1 MPSIPLLACVVALAL
16 KSIYFPR
23 YYVLVRI
30 QAECIPMPILIEEL
44 LAHIFGSQTHALTA
58 QFGVWVVSSARFR
71 AFAEQYRDK
80 IRKKVRGTRDPEGL
94 KDLTFE
100 LEIAYLML
108 SERRFEVEYE
118 KGGVGKLRG
127 PDFCVTFRTNTS
139 FNVEVK
145 RLRASAIGH
154 ADEPPEYSR
163 IASTACQKIGQLPA
177 GMINILA
184 ISSDSERYHASDV
197 AAAMA
202 GLRTRAERKDDPF
215 FTRRGFL
222 GAGDFL
228 KQFQR
233 LSAVLFHTHLA
244 AGDEPAGVLWLNAIA
259 RQRLPNDL
267 RNALQR
273 LGQGE

>member
-1 MPSIPLLACVVALAL
+1 MTAD
-16 KSIYFPR
+16 
-23 YYVLVRI
+23 
-30 QAECIPMPILIEEL
+30 EL
-44 LAHIFGSQTHALTA
+44 LAYIFERDTHALA
-58 QFGVWVVSSARFR
+58 PQFRLWLASSARFR
-71 AFAEQYRDK
+71 TFAEQYRDK
-80 IRKKVRGTRDPEGL
+80 IRKKIRGIRDQEGL

-108 SERRFEVEYE
+108 SERRFAVEYE
-118 KGGVGKLRG
+118 KGGVGKQRG
-127 PDFCVTFRTNTS
+127 PDFCVTFRTHTP

-145 RLRASAIGH
+145 RLRISAIDRT
-154 ADEPPEYSR
+154 AEPPEYSR

-177 GMINILA
+177 GMINVLA
-184 ISSDSERYHASDV
+184 ISSDSARYHSSDV

-222 GAGDFL
+222 SASDFL
-228 KQFQR
+228 KQYQR
-233 LSAVLFHTHLA
+233 LSAMLLHTPRA
-244 AGDEPAGVLWLNAIA
+244 DGDQPANMIWLNAIA

-273 LGQGE
+273 LGASQDV

>member
-1 MPSIPLLACVVALAL
+1 MTAD
-16 KSIYFPR
+16 
-23 YYVLVRI
+23 
-30 QAECIPMPILIEEL
+30 EL
-44 LAHIFGSQTHALTA
+44 LAYIFARADDALA
-58 QFGVWVVSSARFR
+58 ARFGLWIASSARFW

-80 IRKKVRGTRDPEGL
+80 IRKKVRGIRDHEGL

-108 SERRFEVEYE
+108 SERRFAVEYE
-118 KGGVGKLRG
+118 KGGVGKQRG
-127 PDFCVTFRTNTS
+127 PDFCVTFKTHIP

-145 RLRASAIGH
+145 RFRASAIDRT
-154 ADEPPEYSR
+154 AEPPEYSR
-163 IASTACQKIGQLPA
+163 IASTTCQKIGQLPA

-184 ISSDSERYHASDV
+184 IRSDSDQYHASDV

-228 KQFQR
+228 KQYQR
-233 LSAVLFHTHLA
+233 LSAVLFHPHIA
-244 AGDEPAGVLWLNAIA
+244 AGDGQPGQLWRNTIA
-259 RQRLPNDL
+259 RRQLPNDL

-273 LGQGE
+273 LGANQGG

>member
-1 MPSIPLLACVVALAL
+1 MLIDELLTHIFEARAHALA
-16 KSIYFPR
+16 
-23 YYVLVRI
+23 
-30 QAECIPMPILIEEL
+30 
-44 LAHIFGSQTHALTA
+44 A
-58 QFGVWVVSSARFR
+58 QFALWLAASARFR

-80 IRKKVRGTRDPEGL
+80 IRKKVRGIRDQEGL

-118 KGGVGKLRG
+118 KGGVGKQRG
-127 PDFCVTFRTNTS
+127 PDFCVTFKTHIL

-145 RLRASAIGH
+145 RFRASAIGRT
-154 ADEPPEYSR
+154 DEPPEYSR

-177 GMINILA
+177 GMINILV
-184 ISSDSERYHASDV
+184 ISSDSERHHASDV
-197 AAAMA
+197 TAAMA

-222 GAGDFL
+222 GAADFL
-228 KQFQR
+228 KQYQR

-244 AGDEPAGVLWLNAIA
+244 AGEGQASMLWPNAIA
-259 RQRLPNDL
+259 RHRLPNDL

-273 LGQGE
+273 LGASQDG

>member
-1 MPSIPLLACVVALAL
+1 MTADELLANIFARADVALAA
-16 KSIYFPR
+16 R
-23 YYVLVRI
+23 Y
-30 QAECIPMPILIEEL
+30 
-44 LAHIFGSQTHALTA
+44 ALWIA
-58 QFGVWVVSSARFR
+58 SSARFW

-80 IRKKVRGTRDPEGL
+80 IRKKVRGIRDHEGL

-108 SERRFEVEYE
+108 SERRFAVEYE
-118 KGGVGKLRG
+118 KGGVGKQRG
-127 PDFCVTFRTNTS
+127 PDFCVTFKTHIP

-145 RLRASAIGH
+145 RLRNSAVDRM
-154 ADEPPEYSR
+154 AEPPEYSR
-163 IASTACQKIGQLPA
+163 LASTTCQKIGQLPA

-184 ISSDSERYHASDV
+184 IGSDSERYHASDV

-228 KQFQR
+228 NQYQR

-244 AGDEPAGVLWLNAIA
+244 VGDGQASLLWRNTIV
-259 RQRLPNDL
+259 RHHLPNDL

-273 LGQGE
+273 LGASQDG

>member
-1 MPSIPLLACVVALAL
+1 MT
-16 KSIYFPR
+16 
-23 YYVLVRI
+23 
-30 QAECIPMPILIEEL
+30 MLINEL
-44 LAHIFGSQTHALTA
+44 LTHIFGAQTHALAA
-58 QFGVWVVSSARFR
+58 QFGQWVVSSARFR

-80 IRKKVRGTRDPEGL
+80 IRKKVRSTRDQEEL

-100 LEIAYLML
+100 LEIAYLL
-108 SERRFEVEYE
+108 LAERRFTVEYE
-118 KGGVGKLRG
+118 QGGVGKQRG
-127 PDFCVTFRTNTS
+127 PDFCVTFRTHML

-145 RLRASAIGH
+145 RFRASSI
-154 ADEPPEYSR
+154 DRTTDPPEYSR

-202 GLRTRAERKDDPF
+202 SLRTRAERKDDPF

-228 KQFQR
+228 KQYQR
-233 LSAVLFHTHLA
+233 LSAVLFHTQLA
-244 AGDEPAGVLWLNAIA
+244 DSDEHADILWLNAIA

-267 RNALQR
+267 SNALQR
-273 LGQGE
+273 LGQDG

>member
-1 MPSIPLLACVVALAL
+1 M
-16 KSIYFPR
+16 
-23 YYVLVRI
+23 
-30 QAECIPMPILIEEL
+30 LIDEL
-44 LAHIFGSQTHALTA
+44 LIHIFGAETHALAA
-58 QFGVWVVSSARFR
+58 QFGQWVASSARFR

-80 IRKKVRGTRDPEGL
+80 IRKKVRGTRDQEGL

-100 LEIAYLML
+100 LEIAYLLL
-108 SERRFEVEYE
+108 SERRFAVEYE
-118 KGGVGKLRG
+118 KGGVGKQRG
-127 PDFCVTFRTNTS
+127 PDFYATFRTHTP

-145 RLRASAIGH
+145 RFRNSTTGR

-184 ISSDSERYHASDV
+184 ISSDSERYHAADV

-215 FTRRGFL
+215 FIRRGFL

-244 AGDEPAGVLWLNAIA
+244 PGDEPAGVLWLNAIA

-273 LGQGE
+273 LGQDE

>member
-1 MPSIPLLACVVALAL
+1 MTAD
-16 KSIYFPR
+16 
-23 YYVLVRI
+23 
-30 QAECIPMPILIEEL
+30 EL
-44 LAHIFGSQTHALTA
+44 LAYIFARDTHALAT
-58 QFGVWVVSSARFR
+58 QFALWLASSARFR

-80 IRKKVRGTRDPEGL
+80 IRKKVRGIRDQEGL

-108 SERRFEVEYE
+108 SERRFAVEYE
-118 KGGVGKLRG
+118 KGGVGKQRG
-127 PDFCVTFRTNTS
+127 PDFCVTFRTQIL

-145 RLRASAIGH
+145 RIRASAIGRT
-154 ADEPPEYSR
+154 DEPPEYSR

-222 GAGDFL
+222 GASDFL
-228 KQFQR
+228 KQYQR
-233 LSAVLFHTHLA
+233 LSAVLFYTRLA
-244 AGDEPAGVLWLNAIA
+244 AGDAPAGVLWLNAIA

-273 LGQGE
+273 LGQDE

>member
-1 MPSIPLLACVVALAL
+1 M
-16 KSIYFPR
+16 
-23 YYVLVRI
+23 
-30 QAECIPMPILIEEL
+30 LIDEL
-44 LAHIFGSQTHALTA
+44 LTHIFGTETHALAA
-58 QFGVWVVSSARFR
+58 QFGQWVVSSVRFR

-80 IRKKVRGTRDPEGL
+80 IRKKVRGTRDQEGL

-100 LEIAYLML
+100 LEIAYLLL
-108 SERRFEVEYE
+108 SERRFVVEYE
-118 KGGVGKLRG
+118 KGGVGKQRG
-127 PDFCVTFRTNTS
+127 PDFCVTFRTHTP

-145 RLRASAIGH
+145 RFRASAIGH
-154 ADEPPEYSR
+154 AEEPPEYNR

-184 ISSDSERYHASDV
+184 ISSDSDRYQAADV

-202 GLRTRAERKDDPF
+202 GLRTRAERKDEPF

-222 GAGDFL
+222 GASDFL
-228 KQFQR
+228 KQYQR
-233 LSAVLFHTHLA
+233 LSAVLFHTHLTA
-244 AGDEPAGVLWLNAIA
+244 SDEPAGVLWPNAIA

-273 LGQGE
+273 LGQDG